1 VDLTL
6 CLDMEPVKIVERGGW
21 KGSGKGAGK
30 KMRRREGEWT
40 TRFGQRVCGAY
51 MTGKRSR
58 KGI

>member
-1 VDLTL
+1 
-6 CLDMEPVKIVERGGW
+6 MEPVKIVERGGW
-21 KGSGKGAGK
+21 KGGGKGAGK

-40 TRFGQRVCGAY
+40 TPFGQRVCGAY